1 MQEAYEIAGEPSL
14 IAALGV
20 QRVWQP
26 QAQALFDVR
35 VIDTDTPSGVQR
47 SVAAV
52 LSSAEGEKKKKYN
65 NASIAKRASFT
76 PFVVSVDGALG
87 FEATN
92 YLKHLSEH
100 ICMKWGKSYGE
111 VMGWLAACGPVC
123 HLPSLEP
130 PICVSGALV
139 SDGGVLW
146 IWLMG

>member
-1 MQEAYEIAGEPSL
+1 MFKE
-14 IAALGV
+14 
-20 QRVWQP
+20 VWQ
-26 QAQALFDVR
+26 QSYHQLE
-35 VIDTDTPSGVQR
+35 Q
-47 SVAAV
+47 
-52 LSSAEGEKKKKYN
+52 KKIKKYN
-65 NASIAKRASFT
+65 NAAIARRSSFT

-87 FEATN
+87 CEATN

-111 VMGWLAACGPVC
+111 VWEGCGPVC
-123 HLPSLEP
+123 RLPSLEP